1 MMYNFIFE
9 YFRMADEK
17 KVSKISLESL
27 VDNLDR
33 NALNAECQQWA
44 LAHGKCVDLNIKLL
58 SYVHII

>member
-1 MMYNFIFE
+1 
-9 YFRMADEK
+9 MADEK